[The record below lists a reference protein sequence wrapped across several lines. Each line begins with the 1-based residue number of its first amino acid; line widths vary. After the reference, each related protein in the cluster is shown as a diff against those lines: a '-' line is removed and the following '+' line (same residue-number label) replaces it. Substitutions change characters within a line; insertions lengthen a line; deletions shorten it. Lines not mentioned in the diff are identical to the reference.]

1 MISAGLKDKNGST
14 LRIVRQ
20 AGKTISP
27 TLTLTQNGE
36 VKMEEKMKFGWSG
49 VCDTPVMLADG
60 TYTAK
65 VELDMGPYLGKVTGE
80 KNIQIK
86 K

>member
-1 MISAGLKDKNGST
+1 
-14 LRIVRQ
+14 
-20 AGKTISP
+20 
-27 TLTLTQNGE
+27 
-36 VKMEEKMKFGWSG
+36 
-49 VCDTPVMLADG
+49 MLADG

-80 KNIQIK
+80 ETVQIK